1 MPSSSAALM
10 QTSVNPSARGVVLVA
25 DDDPVMRMLMVE
37 MLRQVG
43 LDAIEAADGA
53 EALAQARV
61 LVPDLVMLDVDMPNM
76 DGFAACRAIR
86 ELDNGATVPIIMV
99 TGGDDI
105 EAVTSAYD
113 AGATDFVS
121 KPINWPILGHRVLYV
136 LRASD
141 AIVRLRIAD
150 AHNRAVL
157 AAIPDTFF
165 RMDKHGVYLDYAPGH
180 ERAFRQRIPGHRTA
194 AGGTGVARATSGA
207 DSASISAPALDPA
220 AQSSQLSDHQHL
232 SHPSHVS
239 PLSHLA
245 HVSTLSH
252 LVPVSPLSHTQHVP
266 SLSPLSHV
274 PPLPHVQHVP
284 PLSPLS
290 HVPPLPHTQHVPS
303 LSPLSHVPPLPHVP
317 HLLPLSH
324 PPHLPHLPHAGRV
337 DHAVFP
343 RAECVGKHI
352 SEVLPQDIAERM
364 LEQMAAVLDT
374 DHVRSVEY
382 TLLQAGQCQ
391 HFEARL
397 VATGAEEVL
406 GLVRDISERKRTEE
420 QIRRLAYCDSL
431 TGIPNRQAFLETLER
446 ELQRSKVGNKKFA
459 VLFMDLDAFK
469 RINDTL
475 GHNVGDNLLQIV
487 SERLRETTRPSDV
500 VSRGEQAYEE
510 SDKTPHDIS
519 HSTAGGGHA
528 RLPSDS
534 PAHNLARLGGDEFT
548 ILIPDLERVED
559 ALNVAHRVKE
569 AMRRPFLIE
578 GHEIFV
584 TASIGISLFPEDGD
598 DCNSLLKFADTAMY
612 HAKNTGKNNAKL
624 YSSSLT
630 MKIMSHVKLEVGL
643 RKAIQNDELYLLY
656 QPQVEARTTEIVGVE
671 ALVRWRHPER
681 GIISPT
687 EFIPLAEETGL
698 IVPIGE
704 WILRTACSQAMA
716 WQHLTRR
723 SLRMAVNLSA
733 KQFKDENLS
742 QIVLSALHETGLSPG
757 LLELELTEGTLMDDA
772 NATLATLELL
782 RGIGVYLSID
792 DFGTGYSSMNYLKRF
807 DVRTLKIDRSFI
819 SGLPQDT
826 ENAAITRA
834 IIAMAHG
841 LKMIVV
847 AEGVETSEQLLLLQ
861 EYGCDLVQGYYLGHP
876 SPHDVITH
884 MLVKLGLETV
894 PALALSSMSAPVS
907 AVESAPAS
915 ALESTPASAVESTPA
930 SVPASALESTSASA
944 PASAPGSAPASA
956 PASTQVSTSASASKS
971 TSTR

>member
-1 MPSSSAALM
+1 MSAPYSAAASAPTPAL
-10 QTSVNPSARGVVLVA
+10 TPSGTPAPRAAPAAATASRGVVLVA
-25 DDDPVMRMLMVE
+25 DDDPVMRMLMLE
-37 MLRQVG
+37 MLTQVG
-43 LDAIEAADGA
+43 LDAIEADDGA
-53 EALAQARV
+53 QALALARAHAPV
-61 LVPDLVMLDVDMPNM
+61 LILLDVDMPNM

-86 ELDNGATVPIIMV
+86 RLEHGATVPIIMV
-99 TGGDDI
+99 TGGDDVG
-105 EAVTSAYD
+105 AVTSAYD
-113 AGATDFVS
+113 AGATDFVA

-141 AIVRLRIAD
+141 AIVRLRLAD

-165 RMDKHGVYLDYAPGH
+165 RMNKDGVCLDDAPGQ
-180 ERAFRQRIPGHRTA
+180 ERGFLPRNRTGAGATAGTHAHAHAGIAPLLPPAARDARTGHDGA
-194 AGGTGVARATSGA
+194 APFARA
-207 DSASISAPALDPA
+207 D
-220 AQSSQLSDHQHL
+220 
-232 SHPSHVS
+232 
-239 PLSHLA
+239 
-245 HVSTLSH
+245 
-252 LVPVSPLSHTQHVP
+252 
-266 SLSPLSHV
+266 
-274 PPLPHVQHVP
+274 
-284 PLSPLS
+284 
-290 HVPPLPHTQHVPS
+290 
-303 LSPLSHVPPLPHVP
+303 
-317 HLLPLSH
+317 
-324 PPHLPHLPHAGRV
+324 
-337 DHAVFP
+337 
-343 RAECVGKHI
+343 CVGRHI
-352 SEVLPQDIAERM
+352 SDVLPRDIAARM

-374 DHVRSVEY
+374 QHVHSVEY
-382 TLLQAGQCQ
+382 ALPRAGQPQ

-397 VATGAEEVL
+397 VATGPDEVL

-446 ELQRSKVGNKKFA
+446 ELQRSKVGDKKFA

-469 RINDTL
+469 RVNDTL
-475 GHNVGDNLLQIV
+475 GHDVGDHLLKIV
-487 SERLRETTRPSDV
+487 SERLRDTTRPSDL
-500 VSRGEQAYEE
+500 VSRGDQTGVTGSDTATDSAAAVE
-510 SDKTPHDIS
+510 SA
-519 HSTAGGGHA
+519 TATDSAAAADGVDAVAA
-528 RLPSDS
+528 RDATNRMADGAAPVHQ
-534 PAHNLARLGGDEFT
+534 HNLARLGGDEFT

-569 AMRRPFLIE
+569 AMRRPFLID

-598 DCNSLLKFADTAMY
+598 DCSSLLKFADTAMY
-612 HAKNTGKNNAKL
+612 HAKNCGKNNAKL

-630 MKIMSHVKLEVGL
+630 MKIMRHVKLEVGL
-643 RKAIQNDELYLLY
+643 RKAIQNNELYLLY
-656 QPQVEARTTEIVGVE
+656 QPQIDVSTSAIVGVE

-704 WILRTACSQAMA
+704 WVLRTACNQAMA

-723 SLRMAVNLSA
+723 AVRMAVNLSA
-733 KQFKDENLS
+733 KQFKDENLA
-742 QIVLSALHETGLSPG
+742 QIVLSALHETGLEPR

-807 DVRTLKIDRSFI
+807 DVRALKIDRSFI

-847 AEGVETSEQLLLLQ
+847 AEGVETGEQLLLLQ
-861 EYGCDLVQGYYLGHP
+861 ELGCDLAQGYHLGHP
-876 SPHDVITH
+876 SPHDAITA
-884 MLVKLGLETV
+884 MLLRLVLEAK
-894 PALALSSMSAPVS
+894 PAP
-907 AVESAPAS
+907 
-915 ALESTPASAVESTPA
+915 
-930 SVPASALESTSASA
+930 
-944 PASAPGSAPASA
+944 A
-956 PASTQVSTSASASKS
+956 PAST
-971 TSTR
+971 